1 MFSKCSYVLEM
12 QKGWFAKVHV
22 FNVSNLWKIEKNK
35 TKRKTL
41 YCNKTKYFLCYNLIC
56 VLSFCKEDSAKEKGS
71 SIPKVF
77 EILSNFKVFLTG
89 FQTTKFYVTTW
100 KLLRT
105 LRQNSPI
112 KFALAQK

>member
-1 MFSKCSYVLEM
+1 MYLTY
-12 QKGWFAKVHV
+12 
-22 FNVSNLWKIEKNK
+22 EKLRK
-35 TKRKTL
+35 TKQNISFYFYL
-41 YCNKTKYFLCYNLIC
+41 QNKTKYFLCYNLIC
-56 VLSFCKEDSAKEKGS
+56 VLSICKEDSAKEKGS